1 MPIPSSDLS
10 GDLSQAL
17 KAMGEQ
23 LSSTLRVAVPG
34 IIQSFD
40 PDTVT
45 CTVQPAVN
53 GSVPDE
59 SGAETTEGLT
69 LLVDLPVI
77 FPRGGGVTLTF
88 PVKVGDECLVIFS
101 DRCIDFWFQSGG
113 TGDAVDERQHD
124 TSDAFVIV
132 GPQSQAK
139 KISGI
144 STSAAQLRTDDG
156 AAFIE
161 VAAGH
166 NITVNTPGKL
176 TASAQGGTEIT
187 SPTIVLNGA
196 VTINGSLSQGM
207 GPGGGNATM
216 LGPITV
222 TNDVTAGGKSLQNHV
237 HSGVQT
243 GSGQTGKPV

>member
-1 MPIPSSDLS
+1 MPIPSHDLS

-23 LSSTLRVAVPG
+23 VSSSLRVAVPG

-59 SGAETTEGLT
+59 TGAVSAEGIT

-101 DRCIDFWFQSGG
+101 DRCIDFWYQSGG

-132 GPQSQAK
+132 GPQSQAQ

-144 STSAAQLRTDDG
+144 STNSAQMRSDDG
-156 AAFIE
+156 STYFELNPATQTINI
-161 VAAGH
+161 VA
-166 NITVNTPGKL
+166 PG
-176 TASAQGGTEIT
+176 GFNVT
-187 SPTIVLNGA
+187 SPLSTFSAA
-196 VTINGSLSQGM
+196 VTIKGLLTWMAGMVGSTASGLAAKITGAINFIGTLTSNGKDISDQHTHG
-207 GPGGGNATM
+207 
-216 LGPITV
+216 
-222 TNDVTAGGKSLQNHV
+222 
-237 HSGVQT
+237 GVQT
-243 GSGQTGKPV
+243 GSGNTNKVN